1 MKGFLPLLS
10 SDASI
15 WRKRGSADREGELS
29 RKRFLLVTEA
39 PAFSASSS
47 EDTDEDELLVLSV
60 RPLLPLH
67 AGEVLVLPSPSIH
80 PEFDSVLLL
89 HCLRWRYSEMES
101 WNANKCHWKKKT
113 QFTFFSKQ
121 NNRKVISYTD
131 SVTVLPV
138 PQC

>member
-10 SDASI
+10 SDVSI
-15 WRKRGSADREGELS
+15 LRNRGSADREGELS
-29 RKRFLLVTEA
+29 RKRFLLVTGA

-67 AGEVLVLPSPSIH
+67 TGEVLVPPSPSTH

-89 HCLRWRYSEMES
+89 HCLR
-101 WNANKCHWKKKT
+101 
-113 QFTFFSKQ
+113 
-121 NNRKVISYTD
+121 
-131 SVTVLPV
+131 
-138 PQC
+138 